1 MTGAFLLGLFGTI
14 LSVISLTW
22 QVFSWRASGAR
33 LKVSCIS
40 SFPLGNVVP
49 EMELLG
55 IKVANSGR
63 SSTIINSVAFK
74 LPDGTFL
81 QILEDA
87 ANIVILPYEIR
98 PGEVITVH
106 CVPLQL
112 KESMQKQGYPRDTSI
127 TPKVS
132 SGHGDS
138 TGKAIQ
144 LD

>member
-1 MTGAFLLGLFGTI
+1 MAVNFLLGFTGTI

-40 SFPLGNVVP
+40 SFPLGSLVP

-55 IKVANSGR
+55 IQIANSGR
-63 SSTIINSVAFK
+63 SSTIINNVAFK
-74 LPDGTFL
+74 LPNGKAF
-81 QILEDA
+81 QIIEDA
-87 ANIVILPYEIR
+87 ANAVTLPCELR
-98 PGEVITVH
+98 PGEVITVY
-106 CVPLQL
+106 CIPLQL
-112 KESMQKQGYPRDTSI
+112 KESMQKRGYAPDTRIIPR
-127 TPKVS
+127 VS

-138 TGKAIQ
+138 TGKPIR